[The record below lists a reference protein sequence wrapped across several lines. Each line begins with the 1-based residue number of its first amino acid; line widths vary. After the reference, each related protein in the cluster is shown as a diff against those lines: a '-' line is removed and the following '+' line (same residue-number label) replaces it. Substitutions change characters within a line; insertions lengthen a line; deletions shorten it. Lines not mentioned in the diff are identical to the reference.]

1 MQTTAEP
8 LNPGSRPVSVVI
20 ATLGGDSLAGVISQ
34 LNESAP
40 PAEILICIPEAEAG
54 RAAAL
59 RSANVQVMVTPRR
72 GQVAQRAYGLRCVS
86 QPIVLQLDDDIL
98 LRPADFDQ
106 LMLTLERLGPG
117 NAVAPVICDLNRRC
131 LHAYRDGLRGWL
143 QSLHATVICG
153 APWGLKRMGT
163 VSPAGVSYGVSDR
176 YCRTDPVA
184 VDWLPGGCVLSYRQD
199 LVRDSF
205 FPFCGKAYSED
216 ILHSL
221 LRQARGI
228 RSWIVP
234 TSRCMTPPGPAVVSR
249 KELAADFRVRR
260 HVVRMRGGSMLRFRL
275 SLLSAQLKRMAHL
288 ITTWR
293 R

>member
-1 MQTTAEP
+1 MPTSDQSLHA
-8 LNPGSRPVSVVI
+8 GSRSVSVVI
-20 ATLGGDSLAGVISQ
+20 ATLGGDSLPGVISQ
-34 LNESAP
+34 LNERAP

-54 RAAAL
+54 RVAAL
-59 RSANVQVMVTPRR
+59 GSANVRVVVTPGR
-72 GQVAQRAYGLRCVS
+72 GQVAQRAYGLGCAT
-86 QPIVLQLDDDIL
+86 QPVVLQMDDDIL
-98 LRPADFDQ
+98 LRPDDLDQ
-106 LMLTLERLGPG
+106 LMLALQRLGPG
-117 NAVAPVICDLNRRC
+117 NAVAPIICDLNRRC
-131 LHAYRDGLRGWL
+131 LHAYRDGVRGWL
-143 QSLHATVICG
+143 QSLHATLICG

-176 YCRTDPVA
+176 YCGTDLVP
-184 VDWLPGGCVLSYRQD
+184 VDWLPGGCVLCHRQD

-205 FPFCGKAYSED
+205 FPFRGKAYSED

-221 LRQARGI
+221 LRQVRGI

-234 TSRCMTPPGPAVVSR
+234 ASRCMTPPGPAVVSR

-275 SLLSAQLKRMAHL
+275 SLLSAQLKRMAYL
-288 ITTWR
+288 ATAWR